1 MGRSVEERRLGNGL
15 PDLILGEGPPLAV
28 FPGLGMTN
36 GNPTGVQRWG
46 ELRLLAPLA
55 RHFIVHRIS
64 WRVGLARGTTMA
76 DLAADYARA
85 IEEGFRGPVDVLG
98 ISTGGSIAL
107 QLAADRPDLVNKLV
121 VAGAARRL
129 SEHGRKVQR
138 RAAALSAAGDRRGLS
153 RMQAADVADSRLG
166 RSIAGALLGLA
177 GPVFISRG
185 WNPSDMIAT
194 IEAEDAFDL
203 RGRLDGISAPTLV
216 IGGGRDRFYP
226 TRLFRETAEGIPDG
240 RLVIYEDRAHGG
252 TFADKRFGRDVFA
265 FLSGSS
271 AERRAPLDRSGDA
284 GVRELLDTE
293 WRVISSR
300 KRSPL
305 PLRLAKWAAFIAA
318 TRRLYGTKWFGAWVF
333 GLPLAGVATHLL
345 YRHKTR
351 GWTQPWGGWD
361 DPEIMGSGGE
371 PVREDR

>member
-15 PDLILGEGPPLAV
+15 PGLIFGEGPPLAV

-138 RAAALSAAGDRRGLS
+138 RAAALSAAGDLLLS
-153 RMQAADVADSRLG
+153 AGGDHVGANVEQAGKATAARALVSGGHGCGPSRPGRSCCRAWFLAADCSLRLRAFSTPMADRPRALATASTEPSPQNGSTMVRVAVSSRTTVYGLL
-166 RSIAGALLGLA
+166 RITGATVAAVDRDADGLA
-177 GPVFISRG
+177 
-185 WNPSDMIAT
+185 AT
-194 IEAEDAFDL
+194 VAA
-203 RGRLDGISAPTLV
+203 
-216 IGGGRDRFYP
+216 
-226 TRLFRETAEGIPDG
+226 IPG
-240 RLVIYEDRAHGG
+240 QSVRV
-252 TFADKRFGRDVFA
+252 RFG
-265 FLSGSS
+265 
-271 AERRAPLDRSGDA
+271 
-284 GVRELLDTE
+284 
-293 WRVISSR
+293 SR
-300 KRSPL
+300 
-305 PLRLAKWAAFIAA
+305 
-318 TRRLYGTKWFGAWVF
+318 
-333 GLPLAGVATHLL
+333 
-345 YRHKTR
+345 
-351 GWTQPWGGWD
+351 PW
-361 DPEIMGSGGE
+361 S
-371 PVREDR
+371 RN